1 MHLLAAS
8 HNLSNNADTSLR
20 SQLIGA
26 WKLVSYVET
35 PIDGSAPI
43 HIFGKNPKG
52 IIMYTPDGYMSA
64 QLMSETRKPF
74 ASGDWF
80 NGTPEEYIDE
90 ASTYIAYSG
99 RFIVDEKQHS
109 LKHEMQVSLF
119 PNWIGNLQPRAVS
132 IEGNQ
137 LTLGTV
143 TPIMSKGKKVMST
156 LIWERVEQ
164 N

>member
-1 MHLLAAS
+1 MDRELALFIDFGGQY
-8 HNLSNNADTSLR
+8 N
-20 SQLIGA
+20 QLIARRVRECG
-26 WKLVSYVET
+26 VYCEIYSYKNALEK
-35 PIDGSAPI
+35 IKE
-43 HIFGKNPKG
+43 KNPKG

-99 RFIVDEKQHS
+99 RFMVDEKQRS

-132 IEGNQ
+132 INGNQ

-143 TPIMSKGKKVMST
+143 TPIMSKGKKVMSK
-156 LIWERVEQ
+156 LIWERVEK